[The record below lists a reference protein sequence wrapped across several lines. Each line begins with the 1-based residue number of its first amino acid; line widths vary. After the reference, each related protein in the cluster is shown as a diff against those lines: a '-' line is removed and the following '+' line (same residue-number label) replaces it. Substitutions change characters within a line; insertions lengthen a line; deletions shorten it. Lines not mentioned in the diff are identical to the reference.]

1 MYYTMPNLEYERKY
15 DGIVAGIDEVGRGCL
30 AGPVFVAMV
39 ALPEDCTLPDV
50 TDSKQVPKDKHRELT
65 EEILKVATTVSVGI
79 ATPEEIDKY
88 NINNAIE
95 LAVARAYKTNP
106 TPTTLLIDGN
116 QTNTNYLL
124 NYLLEN
130 DKLDELESL
139 KDWYFK
145 SKMRKNKPSSTKI
158 TQETIVKGDTK
169 SLSIASASIVAKAL
183 RDEWMRRCEG
193 EPGCEHYG
201 WSRNAGYG
209 TKEHINAIEAYGIT
223 QHHRKS
229 FAPIKNMKV

>member
-1 MYYTMPNLEYERKY
+1 MPNLEYERKY
-15 DGIVAGIDEVGRGCL
+15 DGVVAGVDEVGRGCL

-39 ALPEDCTLPDV
+39 ALPKDSTLPDV

-95 LAVARAYKTNP
+95 LAVARAYKQNP
-106 TPTTLLIDGN
+106 TPNTLLIDGN

-139 KDWYFK
+139 KDWYFE

-183 RDEWMRRCEG
+183 RDEWMRRCED
-193 EPGCEHYG
+193 EPGCEYYG

-223 QHHRKS
+223 PHHRKS